1 MLAIA
6 TFGIPILGSILTLLA
21 DRINGLLRNVLAVLT
36 VAATLACA
44 LFLIPISERVETVM
58 LGPST
63 IPGFGSVRSCSLRSF
78 WS

>member
-21 DRINGLLRNVLAVLT
+21 DRVNGLLRNIMAVLT

-44 LFLIPISERVETVM
+44 LLLIPISAEVETVM
-58 LGPST
+58 LGP
-63 IPGFGSVRSCSLRSF
+63 
-78 WS
+78 